1 MSRRRTI
8 PPVHLARS
16 AVYLGRDDGS
26 ICYGGRYDK
35 PLTIDPDAV
44 TCRACRNSGAWQRA
58 KMRKRDADKAARQVA
73 PQSTQQDLIG
83 GEE

>member
-16 AVYLGRDDGS
+16 AVYVGRNDGS
-26 ICYGGRYDK
+26 ICYGGRYSA
-35 PLTIDPDAV
+35 PLSADPDAV
-44 TCRACRNSGAWQRA
+44 TCSACRNSGAWQRA
-58 KMRKRDADKAARQVA
+58 KMRKRDAEKAARTA
-73 PQSTQQDLIG
+73 ALQSAQQDPMG